1 MAIMMAIVPM
11 AYPVWTTDRTLI
23 CRGLGGGAA
32 LAFGCAVLAP
42 NVRVAIDIGRTLNR
56 GARRSVI
63 RLTFQFGFR
72 CGPSAP
78 FAQSFQPLS
87 GWSDFRAGAT
97 FSAGAFC

>member
-11 AYPVWTTDRTLI
+11 AYPVWTTDRTFV

-32 LAFGCAVLAP
+32 LTFGCAVLAP
-42 NVRVAIDIGRTLNR
+42 NVRVAIDIGRTLDR
-56 GARRSVI
+56 GTRRSVI
-63 RLTFQFGFR
+63 RLTFQFCDAVAAGAV
-72 CGPSAP
+72 CPVVSA
-78 FAQSFQPLS
+78 AL